1 MNQAQKTLTLYS
13 LAINY
18 AVSAKTRAEA
28 LDIITDEREK
38 RGENPNT
45 KEAGTFFNA
54 VRDLAEKKASTK
66 EKTAQL
72 WALAKKYAGKI

>member
-1 MNQAQKTLTLYS
+1 MNQAQKTLILYT

-18 AVSAKTRAEA
+18 AVQTKARAEA

-38 RGENPNT
+38 RGKSPNT
-45 KEAGTFFNA
+45 KEAGAFFDA
-54 VRDLAEKKASTK
+54 VRVLTEKKASTK